1 MLFALVLRNTYIS
14 SYEILVENFPF
25 PSLLLEEISS
35 GATNAVKGVQ
45 NAGKISENACLQK
58 YFAGDPKF
66 QICQFSKKY
75 FSIASLSE
83 ENRELGFHIARYVA
97 KKIKKHL
104 SGCCHGLSVAD
115 SITRWSPDFWYMK
128 ISRRRG
134 LTAPFLDL
142 NYSCTNFAN

>member
-25 PSLLLEEISS
+25 PSLLLEKISS
-35 GATNAVKGVQ
+35 GATDAVKGAQ

-66 QICQFSKKY
+66 QICQFSKKILQY
-75 FSIASLSE
+75 CIAIRGKQRTRLSHYKVCCK
-83 ENRELGFHIARYVA
+83 ENQETSQWL
-97 KKIKKHL
+97 L
-104 SGCCHGLSVAD
+104 SRTFGGWFNHQMKSRLSVHEN
-115 SITRWSPDFWYMK
+115 FK
-128 ISRRRG
+128 RRG

>member
-25 PSLLLEEISS
+25 PSLLLEKISS
-35 GATNAVKGVQ
+35 GATDAVKGAQ
-45 NAGKISENACLQK
+45 NVGKISENACLQK

-66 QICQFSKKY
+66 QICQFSKTY

-97 KKIKKHL
+97 KKIKEHL
-104 SGCCHGLSVAD
+104 SGCCQELLVAD
-115 SITRWSPDFWYMK
+115 PITR
-128 ISRRRG
+128 
-134 LTAPFLDL
+134 
-142 NYSCTNFAN
+142 

>member
-25 PSLLLEEISS
+25 PSLLLEKISS
-35 GATNAVKGVQ
+35 GATDAVKGAQ

-83 ENRELGFHIARYVA
+83 ENRELGFTLQGMLQRKSRNI
-97 KKIKKHL
+97 
-104 SGCCHGLSVAD
+104 SVVVVTD
-115 SITRWSPDFWYMK
+115 FQWLIQSPDEVQTF
-128 ISRRRG
+128 G
-134 LTAPFLDL
+134 T
-142 NYSCTNFAN
+142 

>member
-1 MLFALVLRNTYIS
+1 M
-14 SYEILVENFPF
+14 
-25 PSLLLEEISS
+25 LLEEISS

-83 ENRELGFHIARYVA
+83 ENRELGFTLQGMLQRKSRNI
-97 KKIKKHL
+97 
-104 SGCCHGLSVAD
+104 SVVVVTD
-115 SITRWSPDFWYMK
+115 FQWLIQSPDEVQTF
-128 ISRRRG
+128 G
-134 LTAPFLDL
+134 T
-142 NYSCTNFAN
+142 